1 VAKRA
6 TGLGLTVLSNT
17 EGIQAVYNKRL
28 GLVEVAFRE
37 SGSLATPLGRIQ
49 VDHSCL
55 LMVRKAANEWRVT
68 ASNPENEELTLN
80 VNMNG
85 KPVAIQLPGGNLAG
99 SSITGKVQ

>member
-1 VAKRA
+1 
-6 TGLGLTVLSNT
+6 
-17 EGIQAVYNKRL
+17 
-28 GLVEVAFRE
+28 
-37 SGSLATPLGRIQ
+37 
-49 VDHSCL
+49 
-55 LMVRKAANEWRVT
+55 MVRKAANEWRVT